1 MTYLLPLCAALF
13 AGNGCSDDTIYQAA
27 NKPGIFPDY
36 GQVLAFPGAEG
47 FGRFAT
53 GGRGGEIVHVT
64 NLNASGEGSFADAV
78 SKSNRIVVFDV
89 AGVIDLNKAAVV
101 LKSNQTILF
110 QTAPGDGVV
119 LYNGRVSSSGASNLI
134 VRYMRVRTGR
144 QVGGSDNIDAGGLAS
159 GEHVI
164 YDHCSFTWGTD
175 ENFSINADNKGT
187 RPRNI
192 TIQNSII
199 GQGCMNHSCGGL
211 IQTNDDEGVTIFRNL
226 LIDNKTRNF
235 KIKGLN
241 QYINNVV
248 YNWGNGAAYNMGG
261 ESSGHSDT
269 WIENNY
275 FIKGPAYTWENT
287 RIADIKTKY
296 PNTWEQ
302 VIADPTICSETKA
315 GELYE
320 LLSTVNPT
328 PPFIGGDGDGD
339 FDTYLTGN
347 YYDFDKDGSLN
358 GVEITQNNWDD
369 HCSGKP
375 KFLSAPS
382 EKHPTLASM
391 TSAAEAYEWI
401 VANVGA
407 SLPRRDKVDQ
417 FMIDELKSLGQ
428 KGTIFRD
435 QNKVLQ
441 YPLANTWQQMDTE
454 NNKPLDT
461 DGDGMPDAFEDA
473 NGLDKNDP
481 SDAAA
486 IANNGYMN
494 IENYVFTLENP
505 TNN

>member
-13 AGNGCSDDTIYQAA
+13 AGNGCSDDTIYEAA
-27 NKPGIFPDY
+27 NKGGVFPDY

-78 SKSNRIVVFDV
+78 SKPNRVVLFDV
-89 AGVIDLNKAAVV
+89 AGVIDLNKGAVV

-134 VRYMRVRTGR
+134 VRYMRIRTGR
-144 QVGGSDNIDAGGLAS
+144 QVGGSDNMDAGGLSS

-199 GQGCMNHSCGGL
+199 GQGCMNHSAGGL
-211 IQTNDDEGVTIFRNL
+211 IQTNTDEGVTIFRNL
-226 LIDNKTRNF
+226 LIDNGTRNF

-241 QYINNVV
+241 QYVNNVI
-248 YNWGNGAAYNMGG
+248 YNWGNGGAYIMGG
-261 ESSGHSDT
+261 DSSGESLTD
-269 WIENNY
+269 IQNNY
-275 FIKGPAYTWENT
+275 FITGPCWTWRNT
-287 RIADIKTKY
+287 GLDDIKEKY
-296 PNTWEQ
+296 PDTWEQ
-302 VIADPTICSETKA
+302 VIADTENCTVATEGKY
-315 GELYE
+315 YE
-320 LLSTVNPT
+320 LRRQEGAAA
-328 PPFIGGDGDGD
+328 PFSRGNDG
-339 FDTYLTGN
+339 FKTWCVGN
-347 YYDFDKDGSLN
+347 YYDRNKNGSLD
-358 GVEITQNNWDD
+358 GEEITRTNFEALNGWD
-369 HCSGKP
+369 GP
-375 KFLSAPS
+375 TFLDARP
-382 EKHPTLASM
+382 EEHPVIGVM
-391 TSAAEAYEWI
+391 TSAAEAYEWV

-407 SLPRRDKVDQ
+407 SLPRRDKVDAY
-417 FMIDELKSLGQ
+417 MIEELASLGT
-428 KGTIFRD
+428 KGTILRD
-435 QNKVLQ
+435 QTDPKH
-441 YPLANTWQQMDTE
+441 YPLADTWQQMDTA

-461 DGDGMPDAFEDA
+461 DHDGMPDAFEDA

-481 SDAAA
+481 SDAAK

-494 IENYVFTLENP
+494 LENYIFTLENT
-505 TNN
+505 TNNQ